1 MRIRVCLYK
10 NAGVA
15 GYAEAFRPVQ
25 SDSQT
30 SEWYSYFENDVLDTE
45 YVTEDIAQPSDLM
58 IQQYLIFIAILVN
71 NAFKTVQQSAKDKED
86 ICRRADARQR
96 YLTQDFTL

>member
-1 MRIRVCLYK
+1 MCWYK

-30 SEWYSYFENDVLDTE
+30 SEWYSYFENDVLG
-45 YVTEDIAQPSDLM
+45 AQILQPVIPLRM
-58 IQQYLIFIAILVN
+58 KIQQN
-71 NAFKTVQQSAKDKED
+71 KNRNS
-86 ICRRADARQR
+86 
-96 YLTQDFTL
+96 

>member
-1 MRIRVCLYK
+1 MCWYK

-30 SEWYSYFENDVLDTE
+30 SEWNSYFENDVLVIYPAAKECMNNCTFGERNSIISVIIRQYKNVGRDLINIERLRNEICESE
-45 YVTEDIAQPSDLM
+45 YNREI
-58 IQQYLIFIAILVN
+58 
-71 NAFKTVQQSAKDKED
+71 
-86 ICRRADARQR
+86 
-96 YLTQDFTL
+96 

>member
-1 MRIRVCLYK
+1 MCWYK

-30 SEWYSYFENDVLDTE
+30 SEWYSYFENDVLVSEITFFS
-45 YVTEDIAQPSDLM
+45 VCPL
-58 IQQYLIFIAILVN
+58 
-71 NAFKTVQQSAKDKED
+71 SAGVSYIGQAEHCGDQEKSGDQND
-86 ICRRADARQR
+86 PPGSCH
-96 YLTQDFTL
+96 

>member
-1 MRIRVCLYK
+1 MCWYK

-30 SEWYSYFENDVLDTE
+30 SEWYSYFENDVLAGTSFLYTDKRRHKTE
-45 YVTEDIAQPSDLM
+45 RGFL
-58 IQQYLIFIAILVN
+58 
-71 NAFKTVQQSAKDKED
+71 
-86 ICRRADARQR
+86 
-96 YLTQDFTL
+96 